1 MPTKNKTQHKSS
13 ASSRFTK
20 NFSVSIIGA
29 GRVGTAFAI
38 ALRKAGYDIDLV
50 VAKHDRNAKRAAR
63 LIGNSTIG
71 ISATEFRRLAPT
83 RQDWFEGSPLII
95 IATPDDAIKSV
106 AQELVATLRSHRKI
120 RKASPASRVVMHT
133 SGALSS
139 EVLRPLQNEGFAVGS
154 LHPLVAISDAQSGAE
169 WLTRSFFSL
178 EGDAAAIRFGR
189 RIVRDLGGQSFTID
203 SDAKP
208 LYHAA
213 ALMASPNMTALFDIA
228 VEMLARC
235 GLTPKRS
242 RQILLPLVKS
252 TLDNL
257 VTRDPAQAL
266 TGTFKRGDITTVKKH
281 LAAIETAKLRDAWEA
296 YLLLGRRSLSLSDT
310 PNHNKIRRLLTS
322 ALDEGN
328 ERDRR

>member
-29 GRVGTAFAI
+29 GRVGTAFGI
-38 ALRKAGYDIDLV
+38 ALRRAGYDINTV

-71 ISATEFRRLAPT
+71 ISATEFRRLGPT
-83 RQDWFEGSPLII
+83 RQDWFQGSSLII
-95 IATPDDAIKSV
+95 ITTPDDAIKSV
-106 AQELVATLRSHRKI
+106 TRELVATLRSHRKI
-120 RKASPASRVVMHT
+120 RKALPASRVVMHT

-213 ALMASPNMTALFDIA
+213 ALMASPNITALFDIA

-322 ALDEGN
+322 ALNEGN